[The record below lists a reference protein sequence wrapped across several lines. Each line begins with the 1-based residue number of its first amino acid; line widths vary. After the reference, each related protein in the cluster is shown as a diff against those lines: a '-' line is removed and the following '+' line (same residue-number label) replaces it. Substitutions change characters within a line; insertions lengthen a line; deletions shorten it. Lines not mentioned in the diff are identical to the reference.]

1 MEYGLCCGEAG
12 LMLTHTTNSITVNQF
27 TWDVLDS
34 NSYIIAGNDSA
45 LMIDV
50 IDDDELL
57 FYSKRFKKILIN
69 IRKGKR

>member
-1 MEYGLCCGEAG
+1 M
-12 LMLTHTTNSITVNQF
+12 THILNDITVDQF

-50 IDDDELL
+50 IDDDEL
-57 FYSKRFKKILIN
+57 FFLI
-69 IRKGKR
+69 